1 MKNTVLSVLVS
12 NHSGVLNRVTN
23 LFGRRGFNIKG
34 VTGAQT
40 ESPHLSRITI
50 LTEEENVS
58 PRQICRQLEKLED
71 IHTTRILP
79 ADALVC
85 RELLLFKLK
94 LPAEGSVAL
103 APAFA
108 PFTLH
113 LLAEGEGF
121 AIAEVSC
128 DSSQVDEVV
137 ALAGKVGILEL
148 CRTGAAALELGPRT
162 IYPESIY

>member
-34 VTGAQT
+34 LTGAQT

-58 PRQICRQLEKLED
+58 PRQIARQLEKLED
-71 IHTTRILP
+71 VHTTRILP
-79 ADALVC
+79 EDALVC

-94 LPAEGSVAL
+94 LPAGGAAAL
-103 APAFA
+103 AEGFA
-108 PFTLH
+108 PFALS

-128 DSSQVDEVV
+128 DSDHVDEVV
-137 ALAGKVGILEL
+137 ALAHRIGVLEL
-148 CRTGAAALELGPRT
+148 CRTGAAALELGPNT
-162 IYPESIY
+162 IYPEF